1 MHRFFVKYNST
12 TVLMANTIKINK
24 GLDIIIEGKAIEKIS
39 KIQPSRLIEII
50 PDHYHGITPKITV
63 KEGEAIKAGTP
74 LFYNKNYENMKFV
87 SPVSGTI
94 REIKRGE
101 RRKVLSIVIDV
112 NVQQEFLQF
121 RVKKTSELTAGEVK
135 SLLLE
140 SGMWTLIRQRPYD
153 TIANPDRTPKAI
165 FISGFDSAPLAPD
178 YEFVMKEK
186 MNDFQA
192 GVDALGKLTSGKVHI
207 GIKSAS
213 SIFATVKGVETTI
226 FTGVHP
232 AGNVGVQINK
242 VNPINKGETVWTVN
256 PQDVAIVGRLFSKG
270 VVDMT
275 KTIALTG
282 PEVENPQYFE
292 TIAGNCITDLVKGN
306 LKKVSYSL
314 RYVSGNLLSGTQIS
328 ENGFLTPYAS
338 QISVIEEGSETHE
351 LFGWAMPR
359 LDKFSASNMFFTKLL
374 PRKKFKYDARLLG
387 GPRSIIMSGEWDKV
401 FPMDILPEQLIKAMI
416 AKNIDRMENLG
427 AYEVA
432 PEDFALCEFVDTS
445 KLPLQAIVREALD
458 VLKQEVE

>member
-1 MHRFFVKYNST
+1 
-12 TVLMANTIKINK
+12 MANTIKLSK
-24 GLDIIIEGKAIEKIS
+24 GLDIKIDGKAVEKTV
-39 KIQPSRLIEII
+39 KIQPSGVIEIK
-50 PDHYHGITPKITV
+50 PDHFHGITPKITV

-74 LFYNKNYENMKFV
+74 LFYNKNYESMKFV
-87 SPVSGTI
+87 SPVSGSI

-101 RRKVLSIVIDV
+101 RRKVMSILIDV
-112 NVQQEFLQF
+112 NSQLEFLKF
-121 RVKKTSELTAGEVK
+121 GVKKTSSLTADEIK
-135 SLLLE
+135 STLLN
-140 SGMWTLIRQRPYD
+140 SGLWVYIKQRPYD
-153 TIANPDRTPKAI
+153 IIANPDRTPKAI

-178 YEFVMKEK
+178 YEYVMKDK

-192 GVDALGKLTSGKVHI
+192 GLDVLSKLTTGKIHI
-207 GIKSAS
+207 GLKSAN
-213 SIFATVKGVETTI
+213 SIFATAKGVETTI

-232 AGNVGVQINK
+232 AGNAGVQINK
-242 VNPINKGETVWTVN
+242 VNPINKGEVVWTIN
-256 PQDVAIVGRLFSKG
+256 PQDVVIMGRLFSKG

-292 TIAGNCITDLVKGN
+292 TIAGNSITDIVKGN
-306 LKKVSYSL
+306 LKKTSYPL
-314 RYVSGNLLSGTQIS
+314 RFVSGNLLTGIQIS

-338 QISVIEEGSETHE
+338 QISVIDDGGETHE

-359 LDKFSASNMFFTKLL
+359 LNKFSASNMFFTKLL

-387 GPRSIIMSGEWDKV
+387 GPRAIIMSGEWDKV

-458 VLKQEVE
+458 FLKNEVE

>member
-1 MHRFFVKYNST
+1 
-12 TVLMANTIKINK
+12 MANTIKISK
-24 GLDIIIEGKAIEKIS
+24 GLDIKIDGKAIEKIS
-39 KIQPSRLIEII
+39 KIQPSRVIEII
-50 PDHYHGITPKITV
+50 PDHFHGITPKVTV

-74 LFYNKNYENMKFV
+74 LFYNKNYESMKFV
-87 SPVSGTI
+87 SPVSGSI

-101 RRKVLSIVIDV
+101 RRKVMSILIDV
-112 NVQQEFLQF
+112 NSHLEFLQF
-121 RVKKTSELTAGEVK
+121 GVKKTSSLTADEIK
-135 SLLLE
+135 STLLN
-140 SGMWTLIRQRPYD
+140 SGLWVYIKQRPYD

-178 YEFVMKEK
+178 YEFVMKDK

-192 GVDALGKLTSGKVHI
+192 GLDVLSKLTTGKIHI
-207 GIKSAS
+207 GLKSAN
-213 SIFATVKGVETTI
+213 SIFATAKGVETTI

-232 AGNVGVQINK
+232 AGNAGVQINK
-242 VNPINKGETVWTVN
+242 VNPINKGEVVWTIN
-256 PQDVAIVGRLFSKG
+256 PQDVVIMGRLFSKG

-292 TIAGNCITDLVKGN
+292 TIAGNNITDIVKGN
-306 LKKVSYSL
+306 LKKTSYPL
-314 RYVSGNLLSGTQIS
+314 RFVSGNLLTGIQIS

-338 QISVIEEGSETHE
+338 QISVIDDGGETHE

-359 LDKFSASNMFFTKLL
+359 LNKFSASNMFFTKLL

-387 GPRSIIMSGEWDKV
+387 GPRAIIMSGEWDKV

-458 VLKQEVE
+458 FLKNEVE

>member
-1 MHRFFVKYNST
+1 
-12 TVLMANTIKINK
+12 MANTIKLSK
-24 GLDIIIEGKAIEKIS
+24 GLDIKIDGKAVEKTV
-39 KIQPSRLIEII
+39 KIQPSGVIEIK
-50 PDHYHGITPKITV
+50 PDHFHGITPKITV

-74 LFYNKNYENMKFV
+74 LFYNKNYESMKFV
-87 SPVSGTI
+87 SPVSGSI

-101 RRKVLSIVIDV
+101 RRKVMSILIDV
-112 NVQQEFLQF
+112 NSQLEFLKF
-121 RVKKTSELTAGEVK
+121 GVKKTSSLTADEIK
-135 SLLLE
+135 STLLN
-140 SGMWTLIRQRPYD
+140 SGLWVYIKQRPYD

-178 YEFVMKEK
+178 YEYVMKDK

-192 GVDALGKLTSGKVHI
+192 GLDVLSKLTTGKIHI
-207 GIKSAS
+207 GLKSAN
-213 SIFATVKGVETTI
+213 SIFATAKGVETTI

-232 AGNVGVQINK
+232 AGNAGVQINK
-242 VNPINKGETVWTVN
+242 VNPINKGEVVWTIN
-256 PQDVAIVGRLFSKG
+256 PQDVVIMGRLFSKG

-292 TIAGNCITDLVKGN
+292 TIAGNSITDFIKGN
-306 LKKVSYSL
+306 LKKTSYPL
-314 RYVSGNLLSGTQIS
+314 RFVSGNLLTGIQIS

-338 QISVIEEGSETHE
+338 QISVIDDGGETHE

-359 LDKFSASNMFFTKLL
+359 LNKFSASNMFFTKLL

-387 GPRSIIMSGEWDKV
+387 GPRAIIMSGEWDKV

-458 VLKQEVE
+458 FLKNEVE

>member
-1 MHRFFVKYNST
+1 
-12 TVLMANTIKINK
+12 MANTIKLSK
-24 GLDIIIEGKAIEKIS
+24 GLDIKIDGKAVEKTV
-39 KIQPSRLIEII
+39 KIQPSGVIEIK
-50 PDHYHGITPKITV
+50 PDHFHGITPKITV

-74 LFYNKNYENMKFV
+74 LFYNKNYESMKFV
-87 SPVSGTI
+87 SPVSGSI

-101 RRKVLSIVIDV
+101 RRKVMSILIDV
-112 NVQQEFLQF
+112 NSQLEFLKF
-121 RVKKTSELTAGEVK
+121 GVKKTSSLTADEIK
-135 SLLLE
+135 STLLN
-140 SGMWTLIRQRPYD
+140 SGLWVYIKQRPYD

-178 YEFVMKEK
+178 YEYVMKDK

-192 GVDALGKLTSGKVHI
+192 GLDVLSKLTTGKIHI
-207 GIKSAS
+207 GLKSAN
-213 SIFATVKGVETTI
+213 SIFATAKGVETTI

-232 AGNVGVQINK
+232 AGNAGVQINK
-242 VNPINKGETVWTVN
+242 VNPINKGEVVWTIN
-256 PQDVAIVGRLFSKG
+256 PQDVVIMGRLFSKG

-292 TIAGNCITDLVKGN
+292 TIAGNSITDIVKGN
-306 LKKVSYSL
+306 LKKTSYPL
-314 RYVSGNLLSGTQIS
+314 RFVSGNLLTGIQIS

-338 QISVIEEGSETHE
+338 QISVIDDGGETHE

-359 LDKFSASNMFFTKLL
+359 LNKFSASNMFFTKLL

-387 GPRSIIMSGEWDKV
+387 GPRAIIMSGEWDKV

-458 VLKQEVE
+458 FLKNEVE

>member
-1 MHRFFVKYNST
+1 
-12 TVLMANTIKINK
+12 MANTIKLSK
-24 GLDIIIEGKAIEKIS
+24 GLDIKIDGKAIEKIS
-39 KIQPSRLIEII
+39 KIQPSRVIEII
-50 PDHYHGITPKITV
+50 PDHFHGITPKVTV

-74 LFYNKNYENMKFV
+74 LFYNKNYESMKFV
-87 SPVSGTI
+87 SPVSGSI

-101 RRKVLSIVIDV
+101 RRKVMSILIDV
-112 NVQQEFLQF
+112 NSQLEFLKF
-121 RVKKTSELTAGEVK
+121 GVKKTSSLTADEIK
-135 SLLLE
+135 STLLN
-140 SGMWTLIRQRPYD
+140 SGLWVYIKQRPYD

-178 YEFVMKEK
+178 YEYVMKDK

-192 GVDALGKLTSGKVHI
+192 GLDVLSKLTTGKIHI
-207 GIKSAS
+207 GLKSAN
-213 SIFATVKGVETTI
+213 SIFATAKGVETTI

-232 AGNVGVQINK
+232 AGNAGVQINK
-242 VNPINKGETVWTVN
+242 VNPINKGEVVWTIN
-256 PQDVAIVGRLFSKG
+256 PQDVVIMGRLFSKG

-292 TIAGNCITDLVKGN
+292 TIAGNSITDIVKGN
-306 LKKVSYSL
+306 LKKTSYPL
-314 RYVSGNLLSGTQIS
+314 RYVSGNLLTGIQIS

-338 QISVIEEGSETHE
+338 QISVIDDGGETHE

-359 LDKFSASNMFFTKLL
+359 LNKFSASNMFFTKLL

-387 GPRSIIMSGEWDKV
+387 GPRAIIMSGEWDKV

-458 VLKQEVE
+458 FLKNEVE

>member
-1 MHRFFVKYNST
+1 
-12 TVLMANTIKINK
+12 MANTIKLSK
-24 GLDIIIEGKAIEKIS
+24 GLDIKIDGKAVEKTV
-39 KIQPSRLIEII
+39 KIQPSGVIEIK
-50 PDHYHGITPKITV
+50 PDHFHGITPKITV

-74 LFYNKNYENMKFV
+74 LFYNKNYESMKFV
-87 SPVSGTI
+87 SPVSGSI

-101 RRKVLSIVIDV
+101 RRKVMSILIDV
-112 NVQQEFLQF
+112 NSQLEFLQF
-121 RVKKTSELTAGEVK
+121 GVKKTSSLTADEIK
-135 SLLLE
+135 STLLN
-140 SGMWTLIRQRPYD
+140 SGLWVYIKQRPYD

-178 YEFVMKEK
+178 YEYVMKDK

-192 GVDALGKLTSGKVHI
+192 GLDVLSKLTTGKIHI
-207 GIKSAS
+207 GLKSAN
-213 SIFATVKGVETTI
+213 SIFATAKGVETTI

-232 AGNVGVQINK
+232 AGNAGVQINK
-242 VNPINKGETVWTVN
+242 VNPINKGEVVWTIN
-256 PQDVAIVGRLFSKG
+256 PQDVVIMGRLFSKG

-292 TIAGNCITDLVKGN
+292 TIAGNSITDIVKGN
-306 LKKVSYSL
+306 LKKTSYPL
-314 RYVSGNLLSGTQIS
+314 RLVSGNLLTGIQIS

-338 QISVIEEGSETHE
+338 QISVIDDGGETHE

-359 LDKFSASNMFFTKLL
+359 LNKFSASNMFFTKLL

-387 GPRSIIMSGEWDKV
+387 GPRAIIMSGEWDKV

-458 VLKQEVE
+458 FLKNEVE

>member
-1 MHRFFVKYNST
+1 
-12 TVLMANTIKINK
+12 MANTIKLSK
-24 GLDIIIEGKAIEKIS
+24 GLDIKIDGKAVEKTV
-39 KIQPSRLIEII
+39 KIQPSGVIEIK
-50 PDHYHGITPKITV
+50 PDHFHGITPKVTV

-74 LFYNKNYENMKFV
+74 LFYNKNYESMKFV
-87 SPVSGTI
+87 SPVSGSI

-101 RRKVLSIVIDV
+101 RRKVMSILIDV
-112 NVQQEFLQF
+112 NSQLEFLQF
-121 RVKKTSELTAGEVK
+121 GVKKTSSLTADEIK
-135 SLLLE
+135 STLLN
-140 SGMWTLIRQRPYD
+140 SGLWVYIKQRPYD

-178 YEFVMKEK
+178 YEYVMKDK

-192 GVDALGKLTSGKVHI
+192 GLDVLSKLTTGKIHI
-207 GIKSAS
+207 GLKSAN
-213 SIFATVKGVETTI
+213 SIFATAKGVETTI

-232 AGNVGVQINK
+232 AGNAGVQINK
-242 VNPINKGETVWTVN
+242 VNPINKGEVVWTIN
-256 PQDVAIVGRLFSKG
+256 PQDVVIMGRLFSKG

-292 TIAGNCITDLVKGN
+292 TIAGNSITDIVKGN
-306 LKKVSYSL
+306 LKKTSCPL
-314 RYVSGNLLSGTQIS
+314 RYVSGNLLTGIQIS

-338 QISVIEEGSETHE
+338 QISVIDDGGETHE

-359 LDKFSASNMFFTKLL
+359 LNKFSASNMFFTKLL

-387 GPRSIIMSGEWDKV
+387 GPRAIIMSGEWDKV

-458 VLKQEVE
+458 FLKNEVE

>member
-1 MHRFFVKYNST
+1 
-12 TVLMANTIKINK
+12 MANTIKLSK
-24 GLDIIIEGKAIEKIS
+24 GLDIKIDGKAVEKTV
-39 KIQPSRLIEII
+39 KIQPSGVIEIK
-50 PDHYHGITPKITV
+50 PDHFHGITPKVTV

-74 LFYNKNYENMKFV
+74 LFYNKNYESMKFV
-87 SPVSGTI
+87 SPVSGSI

-101 RRKVLSIVIDV
+101 RRKVMSILIDV
-112 NVQQEFLQF
+112 NSQPEFLQF
-121 RVKKTSELTAGEVK
+121 GVKKTSSLTADEIK
-135 SLLLE
+135 STLLN
-140 SGMWTLIRQRPYD
+140 SGLWVYIKQRPYD

-178 YEFVMKEK
+178 YEYVMKDK

-192 GVDALGKLTSGKVHI
+192 GLDVLSKLTTGKIHI
-207 GIKSAS
+207 GLKSAN
-213 SIFATVKGVETTI
+213 SIFATAKGVETTI

-232 AGNVGVQINK
+232 AGNAGVQINK
-242 VNPINKGETVWTVN
+242 VNPINKGEVVWTIN
-256 PQDVAIVGRLFSKG
+256 PQDVVIMGRLFSKG

-292 TIAGNCITDLVKGN
+292 TIAGNSITDIVKGN
-306 LKKVSYSL
+306 LKKTSYPL
-314 RYVSGNLLSGTQIS
+314 RYVSGNLLTGIQIS

-338 QISVIEEGSETHE
+338 QISVIDDGGETHE

-359 LDKFSASNMFFTKLL
+359 LNKFSASNMFFTKLL

-387 GPRSIIMSGEWDKV
+387 GPRAIIMSGEWDKV

-458 VLKQEVE
+458 FLKNEVE

>member
-1 MHRFFVKYNST
+1 
-12 TVLMANTIKINK
+12 MANTIKLSK
-24 GLDIIIEGKAIEKIS
+24 GLDIKIDGKAVEKTV
-39 KIQPSRLIEII
+39 KIQPSGVIEIK
-50 PDHYHGITPKITV
+50 PDHFHGITPKITV

-74 LFYNKNYENMKFV
+74 LFYNKNYESMKFV
-87 SPVSGTI
+87 SPVSGSI

-101 RRKVLSIVIDV
+101 RRKVMSILIDV
-112 NVQQEFLQF
+112 NSQLEFLKF
-121 RVKKTSELTAGEVK
+121 GVKKTSSLTADEIK
-135 SLLLE
+135 STLLN
-140 SGMWTLIRQRPYD
+140 SGLWVYIKQRPYD

-178 YEFVMKEK
+178 YEYVMKDK

-192 GVDALGKLTSGKVHI
+192 GLDVLSKLTTGKIHI
-207 GIKSAS
+207 GLKSAN
-213 SIFATVKGVETTI
+213 SIFATAKGVETTI

-232 AGNVGVQINK
+232 AGNAGVQINK
-242 VNPINKGETVWTVN
+242 VNPINKGEVVWTIN
-256 PQDVAIVGRLFSKG
+256 PQDVVIMGRLFSKG

-275 KTIALTG
+275 KTVALTG

-292 TIAGNCITDLVKGN
+292 TIAGNSITDIIKGN
-306 LKKVSYSL
+306 LKKTSYPL
-314 RYVSGNLLSGTQIS
+314 RYVSGNLLTGIQIS

-338 QISVIEEGSETHE
+338 QISVIDDGGETHE

-359 LDKFSASNMFFTKLL
+359 LNKFSASNMFFTKLL

-387 GPRSIIMSGEWDKV
+387 GPRAIIMSGEWDKV

-458 VLKQEVE
+458 FLKNEVE

>member
-1 MHRFFVKYNST
+1 
-12 TVLMANTIKINK
+12 MANTIKISK
-24 GLDIIIEGKAIEKIS
+24 GLDIKIDGKAIEKIS
-39 KIQPSRLIEII
+39 KIQPSRVIEII
-50 PDHYHGITPKITV
+50 PDHFHGITPKVTV

-74 LFYNKNYENMKFV
+74 LFYNKNYESMKFV
-87 SPVSGTI
+87 SPVSGSI

-101 RRKVLSIVIDV
+101 RRKVMSILIDV
-112 NVQQEFLQF
+112 NSQLEFLKF
-121 RVKKTSELTAGEVK
+121 GVKKTSSLTADEIK
-135 SLLLE
+135 STLLN
-140 SGMWTLIRQRPYD
+140 SGLWVYIKQRPYD

-178 YEFVMKEK
+178 YEYVMKDK

-192 GVDALGKLTSGKVHI
+192 GLDVLSKLTTGKIHI
-207 GIKSAS
+207 GLKSAN
-213 SIFATVKGVETTI
+213 SIFATAKGVETTI

-232 AGNVGVQINK
+232 AGNAGVQINK
-242 VNPINKGETVWTVN
+242 VNPINKGEVVWTIN
-256 PQDVAIVGRLFSKG
+256 PQDVVIMGRLFSKG

-275 KTIALTG
+275 KTVALTG

-292 TIAGNCITDLVKGN
+292 TIAGNSITDIVKGN
-306 LKKVSYSL
+306 LKKTSYPL
-314 RYVSGNLLSGTQIS
+314 RFVSGNLLTGIQIS

-338 QISVIEEGSETHE
+338 QISVIDDGGETHE

-359 LDKFSASNMFFTKLL
+359 LNKFSASNMFFTKLL

-387 GPRSIIMSGEWDKV
+387 GPRAIIMSGEWDKV

-458 VLKQEVE
+458 FLKNEVE

>member
-1 MHRFFVKYNST
+1 
-12 TVLMANTIKINK
+12 MANTIKLSK
-24 GLDIIIEGKAIEKIS
+24 GLDIKIDGKAVEKTV
-39 KIQPSRLIEII
+39 KIQPSGVIEIK
-50 PDHYHGITPKITV
+50 PDHFHGITPKITV

-74 LFYNKNYENMKFV
+74 LFYNKNYESMKFV
-87 SPVSGTI
+87 SPVSGSI

-101 RRKVLSIVIDV
+101 RRKVMSILIDV
-112 NVQQEFLQF
+112 NSQPEFLQF
-121 RVKKTSELTAGEVK
+121 GVKKTSSLTADEIK
-135 SLLLE
+135 STLLN
-140 SGMWTLIRQRPYD
+140 SGLWVYIKQRPYD

-178 YEFVMKEK
+178 YEYVMKDK

-192 GVDALGKLTSGKVHI
+192 GLDVLSKLTTGKIHI
-207 GIKSAS
+207 GLKSAN
-213 SIFATVKGVETTI
+213 SIFATAKGVETTI

-232 AGNVGVQINK
+232 AGNAGVQINK
-242 VNPINKGETVWTVN
+242 VNPINKGEVVWTIN
-256 PQDVAIVGRLFSKG
+256 PQDVVIMGRLFSKG

-275 KTIALTG
+275 KTVALTG

-292 TIAGNCITDLVKGN
+292 TIAGNSITDIVKGN
-306 LKKVSYSL
+306 LKKTSYPL
-314 RYVSGNLLSGTQIS
+314 RYVSGNLLTGIQIS

-338 QISVIEEGSETHE
+338 QISVIDDGGETHE

-359 LDKFSASNMFFTKLL
+359 LNKFSASNMFFTKLL

-387 GPRSIIMSGEWDKV
+387 GPRAIIMSGEWDKV

-458 VLKQEVE
+458 FLKNEVE

>member
-1 MHRFFVKYNST
+1 
-12 TVLMANTIKINK
+12 MANTIKISK
-24 GLDIIIEGKAIEKIS
+24 GLDIKIDGKAIEKIS
-39 KIQPSRLIEII
+39 KIQPSRVIEII
-50 PDHYHGITPKITV
+50 PDHFHGITPKVTV

-74 LFYNKNYENMKFV
+74 LFYNKNYESMKFV
-87 SPVSGTI
+87 SPVSGSI

-101 RRKVLSIVIDV
+101 RRKVMSILIDV
-112 NVQQEFLQF
+112 NSQPEFLQF
-121 RVKKTSELTAGEVK
+121 GVKKTSSLTADEIK
-135 SLLLE
+135 STLLN
-140 SGMWTLIRQRPYD
+140 SGLWVYIKQRPYD
-153 TIANPDRTPKAI
+153 IIANPDRTPKAI

-178 YEFVMKEK
+178 YEYVMKDK

-192 GVDALGKLTSGKVHI
+192 GLDVLSKLTTGKIHI
-207 GIKSAS
+207 GLKSAN
-213 SIFATVKGVETTI
+213 SIFATAKGVETTI

-232 AGNVGVQINK
+232 AGNAGVQINK
-242 VNPINKGETVWTVN
+242 VNPINKGEVVWTIN
-256 PQDVAIVGRLFSKG
+256 PQDVVIMGRLFSKG

-292 TIAGNCITDLVKGN
+292 TIAGNSITDIVKGN
-306 LKKVSYSL
+306 LKKTSYPL
-314 RYVSGNLLSGTQIS
+314 RYVSGNLLTGIQIS

-338 QISVIEEGSETHE
+338 QISVIDDGGETHE

-359 LDKFSASNMFFTKLL
+359 LNKFSASNMFFTKLL

-387 GPRSIIMSGEWDKV
+387 GPRAIIMSGEWDKV

-458 VLKQEVE
+458 FLKNEVE

>member
-1 MHRFFVKYNST
+1 
-12 TVLMANTIKINK
+12 
-24 GLDIIIEGKAIEKIS
+24 
-39 KIQPSRLIEII
+39 
-50 PDHYHGITPKITV
+50 
-63 KEGEAIKAGTP
+63 
-74 LFYNKNYENMKFV
+74 MKFV
-87 SPVSGTI
+87 SPVSGSI

-101 RRKVLSIVIDV
+101 RRKVMSILIDV
-112 NVQQEFLQF
+112 NSQPEFLQF
-121 RVKKTSELTAGEVK
+121 GVKKTSSLTADEIK
-135 SLLLE
+135 STLLN
-140 SGMWTLIRQRPYD
+140 SGLWVYIKQRPYD

-178 YEFVMKEK
+178 YEFVMKDK

-192 GVDALGKLTSGKVHI
+192 GLDVLSKLTTGKIHI
-207 GIKSAS
+207 GLKSAN
-213 SIFATVKGVETTI
+213 SIFATAKGVETTI

-232 AGNVGVQINK
+232 AGNAGVQINK
-242 VNPINKGETVWTVN
+242 VNPINKGEVVWTIN
-256 PQDVAIVGRLFSKG
+256 PQDVVIMGRLFSKG

-292 TIAGNCITDLVKGN
+292 TIAGNSITDIVKGN
-306 LKKVSYSL
+306 LKKTSYPL
-314 RYVSGNLLSGTQIS
+314 RYVSGNLLTGIQIS

-338 QISVIEEGSETHE
+338 QISVIDDGGETHE

-359 LDKFSASNMFFTKLL
+359 LNKFSASNMFFTKLL

-387 GPRSIIMSGEWDKV
+387 GPRAIIMSGEWDKV

>member
-1 MHRFFVKYNST
+1 
-12 TVLMANTIKINK
+12 MANTIKISK
-24 GLDIIIEGKAIEKIS
+24 GLDIKIDGKAVEKTV
-39 KIQPSRLIEII
+39 KIQPSGVIEIK
-50 PDHYHGITPKITV
+50 PDHFHGITPKITV

-74 LFYNKNYENMKFV
+74 LFYNKNYESMKFV
-87 SPVSGTI
+87 SPVSGSI

-101 RRKVLSIVIDV
+101 RRKVMSILIDV
-112 NVQQEFLQF
+112 NSQPEFLQF
-121 RVKKTSELTAGEVK
+121 GVKKTSSLTADEIK
-135 SLLLE
+135 STLLN
-140 SGMWTLIRQRPYD
+140 SGLWVYIKQRPYD

-178 YEFVMKEK
+178 YEYVMKDK

-192 GVDALGKLTSGKVHI
+192 GLDVLSKLTTGKIHI
-207 GIKSAS
+207 GLKSAN
-213 SIFATVKGVETTI
+213 SIFATAKGVETTI

-232 AGNVGVQINK
+232 AGNAGVQINK
-242 VNPINKGETVWTVN
+242 VNPINKGEVVWTIN
-256 PQDVAIVGRLFSKG
+256 PQDVVIMGRLFSKG

-292 TIAGNCITDLVKGN
+292 TIAGNSITDFIKGN
-306 LKKVSYSL
+306 LKKTSYPL
-314 RYVSGNLLSGTQIS
+314 RFVSGNLLTGIQIS

-338 QISVIEEGSETHE
+338 QISVIDDGGETHE

-359 LDKFSASNMFFTKLL
+359 LNKFSASNMFFTKLL

-387 GPRSIIMSGEWDKV
+387 GPRAIIMSGEWDKV

-458 VLKQEVE
+458 FLKNEVE

>member
-1 MHRFFVKYNST
+1 
-12 TVLMANTIKINK
+12 MANTIKISK
-24 GLDIIIEGKAIEKIS
+24 GLDLKIDGKAIEKIS
-39 KIQPSRLIEII
+39 KIQPSRVIEII
-50 PDHYHGITPKITV
+50 PDHFHGITPKVTV

-74 LFYNKNYENMKFV
+74 LFYNKNYESMKFV
-87 SPVSGTI
+87 SPVSGSI

-101 RRKVLSIVIDV
+101 RRKVMSILIDV
-112 NVQQEFLQF
+112 NSQPEFLQF
-121 RVKKTSELTAGEVK
+121 GVKKTSSLTADEIK
-135 SLLLE
+135 STLLN
-140 SGMWTLIRQRPYD
+140 SGLWVYIKQRPYD

-178 YEFVMKEK
+178 YEYVMKDK

-192 GVDALGKLTSGKVHI
+192 GLDVLSKLTTGKIHI
-207 GIKSAS
+207 GLKSAN
-213 SIFATVKGVETTI
+213 SIFATAKGVETTI

-232 AGNVGVQINK
+232 AGNAGVQINK
-242 VNPINKGETVWTVN
+242 VNPINKGEVVWTIN
-256 PQDVAIVGRLFSKG
+256 PQDVVIMGRLFSKG

-292 TIAGNCITDLVKGN
+292 TIAGNSITDIVKGN
-306 LKKVSYSL
+306 LKKTSYPL
-314 RYVSGNLLSGTQIS
+314 RYVSGNLLTGIQIS

-338 QISVIEEGSETHE
+338 QISVIDDGGETHE

-359 LDKFSASNMFFTKLL
+359 LNKFSASNMFFTKLL

-387 GPRSIIMSGEWDKV
+387 GPRAIIMSGEWDKV

-458 VLKQEVE
+458 FLKNEVE

>member
-1 MHRFFVKYNST
+1 
-12 TVLMANTIKINK
+12 MANTIKLRK
-24 GLDIIIEGKAIEKIS
+24 GLGIKIDGKAVEKTV
-39 KIQPSRLIEII
+39 KIQPSGVIEIK
-50 PDHYHGITPKITV
+50 PDHFHGITPKITV

-74 LFYNKNYENMKFV
+74 LFYNKNYESMKFV
-87 SPVSGTI
+87 SPVSGSI

-101 RRKVLSIVIDV
+101 RRKVMSILIDV
-112 NVQQEFLQF
+112 NSQPEFLQF
-121 RVKKTSELTAGEVK
+121 GVKKTSSLTADEIK
-135 SLLLE
+135 STLLN
-140 SGMWTLIRQRPYD
+140 SGLWVYIKQRPYD

-178 YEFVMKEK
+178 YEYVMKDK

-192 GVDALGKLTSGKVHI
+192 GLDVLSKLTTGKIHI
-207 GIKSAS
+207 GLKSAN
-213 SIFATVKGVETTI
+213 SIFATAKGVETTI

-232 AGNVGVQINK
+232 AGNAGVQINK
-242 VNPINKGETVWTVN
+242 VNPINKGEVVWTIN
-256 PQDVAIVGRLFSKG
+256 PQDVAIMGRLFSKG

-292 TIAGNCITDLVKGN
+292 TIAGNSITDIVKGN
-306 LKKVSYSL
+306 LKKTSYPL
-314 RYVSGNLLSGTQIS
+314 RYVSGNLLTGIQIS

-338 QISVIEEGSETHE
+338 QISVIDDGGETHE

-359 LDKFSASNMFFTKLL
+359 LNKFSASNMFFTKLL

-387 GPRSIIMSGEWDKV
+387 GPRAIIMSGEWDKV

-458 VLKQEVE
+458 FLKNEVE

>member
-1 MHRFFVKYNST
+1 
-12 TVLMANTIKINK
+12 MANTIKISK
-24 GLDIIIEGKAIEKIS
+24 GLDIKIDGKAVEKTV
-39 KIQPSRLIEII
+39 KIQPSGVIEIK
-50 PDHYHGITPKITV
+50 PDHFHGITPKITV

-74 LFYNKNYENMKFV
+74 LFYNKNYESMKFV
-87 SPVSGTI
+87 SPVSGSI

-101 RRKVLSIVIDV
+101 RRKVMSILIDV
-112 NVQQEFLQF
+112 NSQLEFLQF
-121 RVKKTSELTAGEVK
+121 GVKKTSSLTADEIK
-135 SLLLE
+135 STLLN
-140 SGMWTLIRQRPYD
+140 SGLWVYIKQRPYD

-178 YEFVMKEK
+178 YEYVMKDK

-192 GVDALGKLTSGKVHI
+192 GLDVLSKLTTGKIHI
-207 GIKSAS
+207 GLKSAN
-213 SIFATVKGVETTI
+213 SIFATAKGVETTI

-232 AGNVGVQINK
+232 AGNAGVQINK
-242 VNPINKGETVWTVN
+242 VNPINKGEVVWTIN
-256 PQDVAIVGRLFSKG
+256 PQDVVIMGRLFSKG

-292 TIAGNCITDLVKGN
+292 TIAGNSITDIVKGN
-306 LKKVSYSL
+306 LKKTSYPL
-314 RYVSGNLLSGTQIS
+314 RYVSGNLLTGIQIS

-338 QISVIEEGSETHE
+338 QISVIDDGGETHE

-359 LDKFSASNMFFTKLL
+359 LNKFSASNMFFTKLL

-387 GPRSIIMSGEWDKV
+387 GPRAIIMSGEWDKV

-458 VLKQEVE
+458 FLKNEVE

>member
-1 MHRFFVKYNST
+1 
-12 TVLMANTIKINK
+12 MANTIKLSK
-24 GLDIIIEGKAIEKIS
+24 GLDIKIDGKAIEKIS
-39 KIQPSRLIEII
+39 KIQPSRVIEII
-50 PDHYHGITPKITV
+50 PDHFHGITPKVTV

-74 LFYNKNYENMKFV
+74 LFYNKNYESMKFV
-87 SPVSGTI
+87 SPVSGSI

-101 RRKVLSIVIDV
+101 RRKVMSILIDV
-112 NVQQEFLQF
+112 NSQPEFLQF
-121 RVKKTSELTAGEVK
+121 GVKKTSSLTADEIK
-135 SLLLE
+135 STLLN
-140 SGMWTLIRQRPYD
+140 SGLWVYIKQRPYD

-178 YEFVMKEK
+178 YEYVMKDK

-192 GVDALGKLTSGKVHI
+192 GLDVLSKLTTGKIHI
-207 GIKSAS
+207 GLKSAN
-213 SIFATVKGVETTI
+213 SIFATAKGVETTI

-232 AGNVGVQINK
+232 AGNAGVQINK
-242 VNPINKGETVWTVN
+242 VNPINKGEVVWTIN
-256 PQDVAIVGRLFSKG
+256 PQDVVIMGRLFSKG

-292 TIAGNCITDLVKGN
+292 TIAGNSITDIVKGN
-306 LKKVSYSL
+306 LKKTSYPL
-314 RYVSGNLLSGTQIS
+314 RYVSGNLLTGIQIS

-338 QISVIEEGSETHE
+338 QISVIDDGGETHE

-359 LDKFSASNMFFTKLL
+359 LNKFSASNMFFTKLL

-387 GPRSIIMSGEWDKV
+387 GPRAIIMSGEWDKV

-458 VLKQEVE
+458 FLKNEVE

>member
-1 MHRFFVKYNST
+1 
-12 TVLMANTIKINK
+12 MANTIKISK
-24 GLDIIIEGKAIEKIS
+24 GLDIKIDGKAIEKIS
-39 KIQPSRLIEII
+39 KIQPSRVIEII
-50 PDHYHGITPKITV
+50 PDHFHGITPKVTV

-74 LFYNKNYENMKFV
+74 LFYNKNYESMKFV
-87 SPVSGTI
+87 SPVSGSI

-101 RRKVLSIVIDV
+101 RRKVMSILIDV
-112 NVQQEFLQF
+112 NSQLEFLKF
-121 RVKKTSELTAGEVK
+121 GVKKTSSLSADEIK
-135 SLLLE
+135 STLLN
-140 SGMWTLIRQRPYD
+140 SGLWVYIKQRPYD

-178 YEFVMKEK
+178 YEYVMKDK

-192 GVDALGKLTSGKVHI
+192 GLDVLSKLTTGKIHI
-207 GIKSAS
+207 GLKSAN
-213 SIFATVKGVETTI
+213 SIFATAKGVETTI

-232 AGNVGVQINK
+232 AGNAGVQINK
-242 VNPINKGETVWTVN
+242 VNPINKGEVVWTIN
-256 PQDVAIVGRLFSKG
+256 PQDVVIMGRLFSKG

-292 TIAGNCITDLVKGN
+292 TIAGNSITDIIKGN
-306 LKKVSYSL
+306 LKKTSYPL
-314 RYVSGNLLSGTQIS
+314 RYVSGNLLTGIQIS

-338 QISVIEEGSETHE
+338 QISVIDDGGETHE

-359 LDKFSASNMFFTKLL
+359 LNKFSASNMFFTKLL

-387 GPRSIIMSGEWDKV
+387 GPRAIIMSGEWDKV

-458 VLKQEVE
+458 FLKNEVE